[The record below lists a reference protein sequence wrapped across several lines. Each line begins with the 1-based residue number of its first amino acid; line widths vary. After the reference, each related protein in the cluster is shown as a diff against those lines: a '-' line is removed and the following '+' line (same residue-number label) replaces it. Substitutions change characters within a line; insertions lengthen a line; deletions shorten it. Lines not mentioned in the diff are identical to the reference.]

1 MIESLRRSSTGTYN
15 EFKSRV
21 IAARKYEPGAIDS
34 VAEGRVFSAAKAKQ
48 NRLID
53 EIGTLQVAIN
63 KAANLGKLSSPAVQ
77 NFPTKTSFWE
87 VLRESD
93 LMKMKQSIMLFSD
106 PAAQLERS
114 IKQIPATGEWQYF
127 MPYKLD

>member
-1 MIESLRRSSTGTYN
+1 
-15 EFKSRV
+15 
-21 IAARKYEPGAIDS
+21 
-34 VAEGRVFSAAKAKQ
+34 VAEGRVFSAVKAKQ

-63 KAANLGKLSSPAVQ
+63 KATALARLSSPAVQ

-87 VLRESD
+87 VLRDSD
-93 LMKMKQSIMLFSD
+93 IMKMKQAIMLFSD